1 MRGMFLSW
9 KHVAYSTKC
18 NNIQSMQIKLLKSD
32 ELPKFDSPPVI
43 ETVLSVQF
51 KPLTNF
57 SSILIGVFWKNYLE
71 SGWDSFNQVSPLSDQ
86 FERFGKD
93 KKWSIGAAQI
103 MIGSGSFPHRIQILR
118 NDGQRMLQI
127 QNSRFILNWKKAKG
141 EYPSYD
147 ELLSEFLS
155 YYEKFVKFA
164 QENNLGEIQ
173 HNQWEV
179 TYVNHIPLGEMWNTI
194 SEISEV
200 LPWVL
205 PPATDVLN
213 QIPDDYACRW
223 ALSIDENLGRLHI
236 DLKRVRVESEDG
248 PEVLNLNLT
257 ARGPIDVES
266 GIDMNTGFNIGHN
279 SIVQSFD
286 SIISDTAKS
295 DKYWKKR

>member
-1 MRGMFLSW
+1 MRGMLLSC

-18 NNIQSMQIKLLKSD
+18 NYIQVMQIKLLKSD

-57 SSILIGVFWKNYLE
+57 SNVLMGVFWKNYLKSE
-71 SGWDSFNQVSPLSDQ
+71 WDSFDQAPPISDR

-93 KKWSIGAAQI
+93 KKWSVETPQI
-103 MIGSGSFPHRIQILR
+103 MSGSKSFPDRIQILR

-127 QNSRFILNWKKAKG
+127 QNSRFILNWKKAEG

-155 YYEKFVKFA
+155 YYEKFVKFV

-179 TYVNHIPLGEMWNTI
+179 TYVNRIPLGEMWNTI
-194 SEISEV
+194 SDINEI

-223 ALSIDENLGRLHI
+223 ALSIVGNLGRLHI
-236 DLKRVRVESEDG
+236 DLKHVRVGSEDG
-248 PEVLNLNLT
+248 PEALDLNLT